1 MRGELIYTFD
11 GAMTGVTDFGVALDA
26 ILSGATPVPA
36 QGARFDVGFE
46 GRVTGRVAGRIRGID
61 HAYVRPDGR
70 FELNLH
76 AVIDTDDG
84 ARIAF
89 NASGVGVLRA
99 GEPVLDLS
107 ENVSLLTAS
116 EAYAWI
122 NSRQIWGVGTANPA
136 TGHIQIE
143 AYLQ

>member
-26 ILSGATPVPA
+26 VLSGAAPIPA
-36 QGARFDVGFE
+36 QGGRFDVGFE
-46 GRVTGRVAGRIRGID
+46 GRLTGRITGRIRGID

-70 FELNLH
+70 FELNLR

-89 NASGVGVLRA
+89 DAGGVGVLRA

-116 EAYAWI
+116 EAYVWV
-122 NSRQIWGVGTANPA
+122 NLRQIWGIGTANPVTA
-136 TGHIQIE
+136 QIHVE

>member
-1 MRGELIYTFD
+1 
-11 GAMTGVTDFGVALDA
+11 MTGVTDFGVALDA
-26 ILSGATPVPA
+26 ILSGATPIPA

-46 GRVTGRVAGRIRGID
+46 GRLTGRIAGRIRGID

-70 FELNLH
+70 FELNLR
-76 AVIDTDDG
+76 AVIATDDG

-89 NASGVGVLRA
+89 DAGGVGVLRA

-107 ENVSLLTAS
+107 EHVSLLTAS
-116 EAYAWI
+116 EAYAWA
-122 NSRQIWGVGTANPA
+122 NSRQVWGVGTANPV
-136 TGHIQIE
+136 TGQIHVE